1 MGLAPITTMTSA
13 YSASFTWFDT
23 APDPILNYA
32 NRTAL
37 QLFEVDWTELTAM
50 PSRLTAEVPERA
62 ERARLLSE
70 VSSRG
75 YIDDYRGIRVAKSGR
90 RFLIERA
97 TVWNLF
103 DESGGPY
110 GQAATF
116 SEWRHL

>member
-1 MGLAPITTMTSA
+1 
-13 YSASFTWFDT
+13 
-23 APDPILNYA
+23 
-32 NRTAL
+32 
-37 QLFEVDWTELTAM
+37 
-50 PSRLTAEVPERA
+50 
-62 ERARLLSE
+62 LSE